1 MSEEKT
7 TGSASRTALVLK
19 RKGLAQEHAAD
30 AASWKA
36 FSMEKRT
43 QMSHRKDWLILKIGH
58 TILRIKAIYIY
69 LYIYILFC
77 LFVCFSEKHAVRREK
92 LGHINSHFSCS
103 FQYLGDRNGSWG

>member
-1 MSEEKT
+1 VSEEKT

-30 AASWKA
+30 AASWRA

-43 QMSHRKDWLILKIGH
+43 QMSHRKDWLIFKIAIIKMGGH

-69 LYIYILFC
+69 LYIYTC
-77 LFVCFSEKHAVRREK
+77 LFVCLF
-92 LGHINSHFSCS
+92 F
-103 FQYLGDRNGSWG
+103 

>member
-77 LFVCFSEKHAVRREK
+77 LFVCFSEKLNRIRSEGKRWDK
-92 LGHINSHFSCS
+92 LTRDAHEPPS
-103 FQYLGDRNGSWG
+103 